1 MDYSK
6 RVATIF
12 KRDDIRGVY
21 PTELDEELAFE
32 SGYAFAQMLLFG
44 DLPPEV
50 EEHLP
55 PLRIVVGHDARLSSS
70 SLAAAVVRG
79 VESWGAE
86 VQFIG
91 LCSSEE
97 IYFHCGRE
105 GNIVGGIM
113 VTASHN
119 PAEYNGMKFVLHGG
133 APLTGAQ
140 LAAMRQAME
149 KHLADIRRPAERS
162 TDFQKHL
169 LELSGWGSINI
180 RYARARGAS
189 LKVVVSAGNG
199 VGAVA
204 FAPFIQ
210 LLEPQGFAFIM
221 MEAEPDGSFPNG
233 VPNPLLP
240 EFMGRLAA
248 RVQAEGADLGIG
260 FDGDADRAGFVDGGG
275 HVLASAEV
283 YTAVARYK
291 LAHAGATAGRPVLMR
306 NLCCSRYI
314 VDAFR
319 EDDVEIV
326 ETPVGHGQI
335 KQLMRHPDYSGRVLF
350 AGEHSGHYFYPEFFS
365 VDSGMMTSLTMLHVL
380 QEACAA
386 GTTLAA
392 LFDDYRRNYCWSGEL
407 NVPLPSE
414 KSVEEVIRAAYEA
427 VRTRFEGCRLVVSQ
441 VAPDAATGL
450 NGVADYAAGAWDDL
464 RRNSLACADLK
475 VRHEG
480 ADGAGWWFVMRPSGN
495 EPKLRLNVE
504 AYGKDCTAV
513 CRGLTAFLQEHMK

>member
-1 MDYSK
+1 MEMDYGK
-6 RVATIF
+6 RVAAIF

-32 SGYAFAQMLLFG
+32 AGHAFGEMLLSG
-44 DLPPEV
+44 ALPPA
-50 EEHLP
+50 P
-55 PLRIVVGHDARLSSS
+55 PVRIVVGHDARLSSP

-86 VQFIG
+86 VHFIG

-97 IYFHCGRE
+97 IYYHCGRE

-119 PAEYNGMKFVLHGG
+119 PAEYNGMKFVLCGG

-140 LAAMRQAME
+140 LAAMRKEME
-149 KHLADIRRPAERS
+149 EHLVAVRRPAERT
-162 TDFQKHL
+162 TDFQQQL
-169 LELSGWGSINI
+169 LKLSGWKANAVKCVC
-180 RYARARGAS
+180 ARETP
-189 LKVVVSAGNG
+189 LKVIVSAGNG

-210 LLEPQGFAFIM
+210 LLELQGFTFIM
-221 MEAEPDGSFPNG
+221 MEDEPDGNFPNG

-248 RVQAEGADLGIG
+248 RVKAEGADLGIG
-260 FDGDADRAGFVDGGG
+260 FDGDADRAGFVDGDG

-283 YTAVARYK
+283 YTAVARHK
-291 LAHAGATAGRPVLMR
+291 LAHAGKTSGRPVLMR

-314 VDAFR
+314 VDAFG

-335 KQLMRHPDYSGRVLF
+335 KQLMRHPNYSGRVLF

-380 QEACAA
+380 QEARAT

-414 KSVEEVIRAAYEA
+414 KSVEQVIRAAYEA
-427 VRTRFEGCRLVVSQ
+427 VCARFAGSRLVVSQ

-450 NGVADYAAGAWDDL
+450 NGVADYAAGPWEGL
-464 RRNSLACADLK
+464 KRETLACADLK
-475 VRHEG
+475 VRLEE
-480 ADGAGWWFVMRPSGN
+480 ADGSGWWFVMRPSGN

-504 AYGKDCTAV
+504 AHGKDCVAA
-513 CRGLTAFLQEHMK
+513 CRELTAFLQEQMK